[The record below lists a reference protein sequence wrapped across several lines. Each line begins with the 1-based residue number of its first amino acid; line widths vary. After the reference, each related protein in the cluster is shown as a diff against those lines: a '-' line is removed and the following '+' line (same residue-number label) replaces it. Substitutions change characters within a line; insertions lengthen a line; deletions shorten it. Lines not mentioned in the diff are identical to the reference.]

1 MVSILPWI
9 MLGIVPVTIVYWM
22 LLRYY
27 RQTGND
33 LQRLDAVSRSPVQ
46 SMVSEAMDGAASI
59 RTFRQTNCFT
69 ERFYKAVDQ
78 NSSALLCF
86 VSAQRWLA
94 FRIEILGSLIVL
106 ISSVLVISM
115 NDSLGIDAGLA
126 GLLVSCNAFNRYSTL
141 SFRSKF
147 AIAFIIRKRFSG
159 RAILQSRWAFSLI
172 HSGTYRYLHLCSRST
187 IALH

>member
-9 MLGIVPVTIVYWM
+9 IFGIVPVTIVYWM
-22 LLRYY
+22 LLLYY
-27 RQTGND
+27 RKTGND
-33 LQRLDAVSRSPVQ
+33 VQSRLDAMSRSPVQ
-46 SMVSEAMDGAASI
+46 SMLSEALDGAASI
-59 RTFRQTNCFT
+59 RIFRQTSCFT
-69 ERFYKAVDQ
+69 ERFYTAVDQ

-126 GLLVSCNAFNRYSTL
+126 GLLVSCNVPNLYSKL
-141 SFRSKF
+141 SC
-147 AIAFIIRKRFSG
+147 A
-159 RAILQSRWAFSLI
+159 Q
-172 HSGTYRYLHLCSRST
+172 
-187 IALH
+187 